1 MITDFGK
8 RVRAF
13 RRQKGISLNAF
24 AEQINVSPAYLSN
37 LETGK
42 TETIQLSLFEKLQ
55 EELHLF
61 PLHLDEAGDSEID
74 FRLTRIK
81 QLLLTLHEKN
91 PREADYLLSIVEQG
105 LSLFLNPSDTRLS
118 QN

>member
-8 RVRAF
+8 HVRAL
-13 RRQKGISLNAF
+13 RKQKGISLNAF

-55 EELHLF
+55 EELHLY
-61 PLHLDEAGDSEID
+61 PLHQNEAIDSEIN

-81 QLLLTLHEKN
+81 QLLHTLHEKN
-91 PREADYLLSIVEQG
+91 PKEAEYLLSVVEQG
-105 LSLFLNPSDTRLS
+105 LSLFLDTNETQRS
-118 QN
+118 QQ

>member
-8 RVRAF
+8 HVRAL
-13 RRQKGISLNAF
+13 RKQKGISLNAF

-61 PLHLDEAGDSEID
+61 PLHLDEATDSEID
-74 FRLTRIK
+74 FRFTRMK

-91 PREADYLLSIVEQG
+91 PKEAEYLLSIVEQG
-105 LSLFLNPSDTRLS
+105 LSLFLDPTDTPLS
-118 QN
+118 QH